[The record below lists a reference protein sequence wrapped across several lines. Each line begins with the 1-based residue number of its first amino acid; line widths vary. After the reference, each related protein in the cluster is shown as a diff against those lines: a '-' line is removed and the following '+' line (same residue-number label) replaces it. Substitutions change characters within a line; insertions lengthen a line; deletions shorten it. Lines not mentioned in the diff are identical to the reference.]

1 MPPRK
6 RTSTRK
12 TTRRTTKRKT
22 CRTSKRRTNWNAQG
36 WANVGNALAKG
47 LDNYA
52 ANKRRMEAADEI
64 RSSIWGGLK
73 WLFGREKHFDTK
85 EAMKVANDMKAN
97 LIKKGLDKSASIFT
111 KIKEFKKTVEKLDFE
126 ERNGYSDL
134 YEYHTLKVKEKY
146 DKLYAKYKKVMAEL

>member
-6 RTSTRK
+6 RTTTRK
-12 TTRRTTKRKT
+12 TTKRTRKC
-22 CRTSKRRTNWNAQG
+22 CRTSKRKTNFNTQG
-36 WANVGNALAKG
+36 WSRVGNALAKG

-52 ANKRRMEAADEI
+52 ANKRRMEAAEEI
-64 RSSIWGGLK
+64 RNNIWGGLK

-85 EAMKVANDMKAN
+85 AAMKVANDMKAN
-97 LIKKGLDKSASIFT
+97 LINKGLDKSASIFE

-146 DKLYAKYKKVMAEL
+146 DKLYAKYKKVIAQL